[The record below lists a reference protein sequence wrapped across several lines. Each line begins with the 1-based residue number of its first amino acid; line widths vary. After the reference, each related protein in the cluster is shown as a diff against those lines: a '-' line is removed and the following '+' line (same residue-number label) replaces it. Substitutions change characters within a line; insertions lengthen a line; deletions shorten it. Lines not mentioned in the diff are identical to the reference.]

1 MKKILLITTF
11 TVLTCCVVNAGSSLK
26 DDIKKNNSEAPKIAP
41 KEMLKKHG
49 KDSTK
54 IAGEQDE
61 LSADVQDLVQE
72 QTDPK
77 VMKLLNEA
85 EELMGEATELLE
97 NKKTDGGTLAI
108 ETEII
113 EKIYEAAKK
122 KQQSSGS

>member
-1 MKKILLITTF
+1 MKKTILITTF
-11 TVLTCCVVNAGSSLK
+11 TALACCAVNAGGLK
-26 DDIKKNNSEAPKIAP
+26 DDLKKNNSKTPKIAP
-41 KEMLKKHG
+41 KEMLKKHA
-49 KDSTK
+49 KDATK
-54 IAGEQDE
+54 VAGEQDE

-77 VMKLLNEA
+77 VIELLNAA

-122 KQQSSGS
+122 KQSNSS